1 MKPATKRSLRRN
13 LTGYCFILPN
23 FLGFLL
29 FTSGPVIVSLCLAFT
44 KWDIIAPAEFVG
56 LANFRQ
62 MLGDLKFG
70 KYLWNTVFMM
80 GFIPV
85 AMGLSLLMALILN
98 QKIRGRTFFRTL
110 FFLPSITAGIA
121 VYILWGRL
129 YNKDFGLL
137 GRNLPGASVWMVSAI
152 EALGLY
158 LAAALCL
165 FLLCRLVLDFI
176 KPTVALRISWF
187 LLCGFVIWV
196 LLLLNVLILRGPG
209 GPAIIPGA
217 AWVASLE
224 GIAGASGWLRDPW
237 LAKPSIGLMRL
248 WAAMGGYNMI
258 LYLAA
263 LQNVDPGLYEAANI
277 DGANAWRKFLHIT
290 WPMITPTT
298 FFIFITSCI
307 GGFQGGFESAY
318 IMTNGGPTATGVP
331 WAPWAGETVSETTT
345 LSYYIFN
352 NAYVYLR
359 MGYAAAMAWFL
370 FLLIFVVTMV
380 NWRYGGRRVEYA

>member
-1 MKPATKRSLRRN
+1 MNPKLKRALRRN
-13 LTGYCFILPN
+13 LTGYAFILPN

-29 FTSGPVIVSLCLAFT
+29 FTSGPVIASLCLAFA
-44 KWDIIAPAEFVG
+44 KWDIIAPAEFAG
-56 LANFRQ
+56 FDNFRAL
-62 MLGDLKFG
+62 LGDVKFW
-70 KYLWNTVFMM
+70 KYLWNTLFMM
-80 GFIPV
+80 GLIPV
-85 AMGLSLLMALILN
+85 SMGLALTMALVLN
-98 QKIRGRTFFRTL
+98 EKLRGRTFFRTV

-137 GRNLPGASVWMVSAI
+137 GRTLPTVPVVSVAAL
-152 EALGLY
+152 EALGIY
-158 LAAALCL
+158 LLIALLL
-165 FLLCRLVLDFI
+165 FLVCRLVLDTVRPRTGLRFSLFI
-176 KPTVALRISWF
+176 ATALGLW
-187 LLCGFVIWV
+187 
-196 LLLLNVLILRGPG
+196 LLLILNVIGIQRLNAPG
-209 GPAIIPGA
+209 IVPGA
-217 AWVASLE
+217 SWLASLT
-224 GIAGASGWLRDPW
+224 GTAGASGWLRDPW

-263 LQNVDPGLYEAANI
+263 LQNVDPGLYEAAEI
-277 DGANAWRKFLHIT
+277 DGASAWQRFRHVS

-307 GGFQGGFESAY
+307 SGFQGGFESAY
-318 IMTNGGPTATGVP
+318 IMTNGGPQATGVP

-352 NAYVYLR
+352 NAYVYLK

-370 FLLIFVVTMV
+370 FLLVFVVTMI
-380 NWRYGGRRVEYA
+380 NWRYGGKRVEY